1 MEYHELHPFHLA
13 LAHQGVTDCVA
24 TVMVPLLQSEHS
36 SAPLHPP
43 HSLGDIII
51 SMKNG
56 EPVEVMKLL
65 EIFNN
70 CAETDMQVK
79 LLTILSGYLMLNGDT
94 IEAIATY
101 RPLYDKLYKIL
112 VNCPP
117 RRATV
122 AFNFLSALLY
132 GDFADNQR
140 RSSILI
146 YARNLIRSSGCLAAI
161 CDLFTSCMMDQE
173 AWRALCRCLAE
184 SCHGTEGN
192 QSYCTH
198 LVPICIK
205 RCNQRNVELLLV
217 LQSLLQNHSRNI
229 ALFVEC
235 NGMTLFQREFLQH
248 DMCLQLLAT
257 IVQSSSEAAT
267 FIVNTD
273 ICQQLRD
280 FLQRYGPQSPMG
292 QWSTIIL
299 YHTSRVEVS
308 LTTKKIDGD
317 KENNK
322 LSESFLKKLSQNRK
336 TESSVDTT
344 IFFRNVMQEI
354 MLCGAQTEHN
364 FKPFLSTNGIIK
376 GRESPMDTSRAPFCE
391 IFKERKDCY
400 CAPVYKIMIKMNYPY
415 LFYVT
420 KIISQTRTSNNI
432 VTPNRY
438 PETTQ
443 RTLQTNVSTLRHNT
457 VYDSLIKHNLTL
469 SYTQEIDAFN
479 PQFMST
485 PKKEFQQG
493 SRYQKQND
501 HSTYS
506 SRSATNHQVKR
517 QAKKK
522 RVTRHFN
529 QTKTDI
535 EMKHKSFSGRFFDAI
550 NTSCTTLVKTVK
562 NIFRPKKYLQEPKDD
577 SLNRTNRNASC
588 SYSFTNYMRRRDA
601 VAKDEDTSKVEGLM
615 ITKEHFGDF
624 STDLNNSCKTC
635 NDTITLKRKLRND
648 DHLKKTLRKLKLGI
662 NLYGCDFKK
671 ISRSMWPKERYMT
684 PVVLYNLYRKLILK

>member
-1 MEYHELHPFHLA
+1 
-13 LAHQGVTDCVA
+13 
-24 TVMVPLLQSEHS
+24 
-36 SAPLHPP
+36 
-43 HSLGDIII
+43 
-51 SMKNG
+51 
-56 EPVEVMKLL
+56 
-65 EIFNN
+65 
-70 CAETDMQVK
+70 
-79 LLTILSGYLMLNGDT
+79 
-94 IEAIATY
+94 
-101 RPLYDKLYKIL
+101 
-112 VNCPP
+112 
-117 RRATV
+117 
-122 AFNFLSALLY
+122 
-132 GDFADNQR
+132 
-140 RSSILI
+140 
-146 YARNLIRSSGCLAAI
+146 
-161 CDLFTSCMMDQE
+161 MMDQE

-198 LVPICIK
+198 LVPICIQ

-280 FLQRYGPQSPMG
+280 FLQRYGPQSPVPSILLYNYNFQMG

-354 MLCGAQTEHN
+354 MLCGAQTENN

-376 GRESPMDTSRAPFCE
+376 GRGSPMDTSRAPFCE

-400 CAPVYKIMIKMNYPY
+400 VNPPEITKFYSQHKSPPVWPRLQNKDKNE
-415 LFYVT
+415 LSLSFLRNQNFS
-420 KIISQTRTSNNI
+420 KTRTTNNI

-443 RTLQTNVSTLRHNT
+443 RTLKTNVSTLRHNT

-469 SYTQEIDAFN
+469 SYTQEIDAFK

-506 SRSATNHQVKR
+506 SRSVTNHQVKR
-517 QAKKK
+517 QAKMK
-522 RVTRHFN
+522 RVTRHLN
-529 QTKTDI
+529 QTKSDI

-601 VAKDEDTSKVEGLM
+601 VVKDEDTSKVEGLM